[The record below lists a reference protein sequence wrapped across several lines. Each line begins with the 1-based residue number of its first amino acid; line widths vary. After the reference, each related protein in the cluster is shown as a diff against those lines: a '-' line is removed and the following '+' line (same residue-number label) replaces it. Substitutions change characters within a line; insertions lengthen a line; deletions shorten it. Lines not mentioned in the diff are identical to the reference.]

1 MRDVIDDFRRWRA
14 EGVGIG
20 RAVVVRVLGTAPRPE
35 GATLLVAD
43 DGRIAGNI
51 SSGCVDGAA
60 VEEVRAARRSGL
72 RKVVRYGISD
82 EQAIGVGLACGG
94 TIDVLVEPE
103 VGPELVAAAE
113 GVAEG
118 SVAVAGGGIAIAT
131 VLPPADEV
139 RVVVGA
145 DGTLTGSLG
154 NAELDNRLAER
165 GRTLLAEGVSRIV
178 ELGRIE
184 VFIEVFPAP
193 PRLVIV
199 GAGQVAVHLV
209 ALARGLG
216 FRTVVVDAR
225 GAYAT
230 RERFP
235 HADEVIVGWA
245 DEVADRAGIDGDAHV
260 VVLGHDPK
268 LDDPAVVVALRRGA
282 RYVGAM
288 GSRTTLAERRERL
301 RASGITDDELAR
313 LHSPIGLDLG
323 GRTPA
328 EIALAIMAEVVAAR
342 HGASGTPLTA
352 AGGALGDRTGTRDVP
367 PGDLTP
373 TARE

>member
-1 MRDVIDDFRRWRA
+1 MRDVIDDLRRWRA
-14 EGVGIG
+14 EGVGVG

-35 GATLLVAD
+35 GATLLVTD

-60 VEEVRAARRSGL
+60 VEEVRAARRSRL

-94 TIDVLVEPE
+94 TIDVLIEPE
-103 VGPELVAAAE
+103 VGQELVAAAE
-113 GVAEG
+113 GSA
-118 SVAVAGGGIAIAT
+118 AVAGGGIAVAT
-131 VLPPADEV
+131 VLPPTDEV

-154 NAELDNRLAER
+154 NAELDSRLAER
-165 GRTLLAEGVSRIV
+165 ARTLLAEGVSRIV

-184 VFIEVFPAP
+184 VFIEAFPLA
-193 PRLVIV
+193 PRLVVV

-209 ALARGLG
+209 ALARELG

-268 LDDPAVVVALRRGA
+268 LDDPAVAVALRRRA

-301 RASGITDDELAR
+301 RALGITDEELAR

-323 GRTPA
+323 GRTPR
-328 EIALAIMAEVVAAR
+328 EVALAIMAEVVAAR

-352 AGGALGDRTGTRDVP
+352 AGGPLGDRTGARDVP

-373 TARE
+373 TAGE

>member
-1 MRDVIDDFRRWRA
+1 VRDVIDDFRRWRT
-14 EGVGIG
+14 EGVGAG

-35 GATLLVAD
+35 GGTLLVAD
-43 DGRIAGNI
+43 DGRIAGSI

-60 VEEVRAARRSGL
+60 VEEVRRARRSGL

-94 TIDVLVEPE
+94 TIDVLIEPE
-103 VGPELVAAAE
+103 VGPELVAAPDA
-113 GVAEG
+113 A
-118 SVAVAGGGIAIAT
+118 GGIAVAT
-131 VLPPADEV
+131 VLPPAEAAP
-139 RVVVGA
+139 VVVAG

-165 GRTLLAEGVSRIV
+165 VRTLLAEGVSRTVVIGP
-178 ELGRIE
+178 LE

-209 ALARGLG
+209 ALARELG

-268 LDDPAVVVALRRGA
+268 FDDPAVAVALRRGA

-288 GSRTTLAERRERL
+288 GSRTTLDERWERL
-301 RASGITDDELAR
+301 RAAGITDEELAR

-323 GRTPA
+323 GRTPP
-328 EIALAIMAEVVAAR
+328 EIALAIMAEIIAGR
-342 HGASGTPLTA
+342 HGA
-352 AGGALGDRTGTRDVP
+352 AGGPLGAGMEPSDS
-367 PGDLTP
+367 DL
-373 TARE
+373 AEGQRSGNR

>member
-1 MRDVIDDFRRWRA
+1 MRDVIDDFRRWRT
-14 EGVGIG
+14 EGVSAG
-20 RAVVVRVLGTAPRPE
+20 RAVVVRVVGTAPRPE

-60 VEEVRAARRSGL
+60 VEEVRTARRSGL

-94 TIDVLVEPE
+94 TIDVLIERE
-103 VGPELVAAAE
+103 VGRELVTAAS
-113 GVAEG
+113 GP
-118 SVAVAGGGIAIAT
+118 GGIAIAT
-131 VLPPADEV
+131 ALPPAEEV
-139 RVVVGA
+139 RIVVGA
-145 DGTLTGSLG
+145 DGERSGSLG
-154 NAELDNRLAER
+154 GPDLDDRLVEVAR
-165 GRTLLAEGVSRIV
+165 RALTEGVSRTV
-178 ELGRIE
+178 VVGPLE
-184 VFIEVFPAP
+184 VFIETFPVS

-209 ALARGLG
+209 ALARQLG
-216 FRTVVVDAR
+216 FRTVIVDAR

-245 DEVADRAGIDGDAHV
+245 DEVADRAGIDADAHV

-268 LDDPAVVVALRRGA
+268 LDDPAVAIALRRRA

-301 RASGITDDELAR
+301 RASGITNEELAR

-328 EIALAIMAEVVAAR
+328 EIALAIMAEIVAGR
-342 HGASGTPLTA
+342 HGASGAPLTA
-352 AGGALGDRTGTRDVP
+352 AGGPLGDRTGTSDVP

-373 TARE
+373 TAGE

>member
-1 MRDVIDDFRRWRA
+1 VRDVIDDLRRWRA
-14 EGVGIG
+14 EGMGVG

-60 VEEVRAARRSGL
+60 VEEVRTARRSGL

-82 EQAIGVGLACGG
+82 DQAIDVGLACGG
-94 TIDVLVEPE
+94 TIELLIEPE
-103 VGPELVAAAE
+103 VGPELVAA
-113 GVAEG
+113 VAEG
-118 SVAVAGGGIAIAT
+118 SAPAAGGGIAVAT
-131 VLPPADEV
+131 VLPPAAASP
-139 RVVVGA
+139 VVIGA

-154 NAELDNRLAER
+154 SAGLDTRLAER
-165 GRTLLAEGVSRIV
+165 ARTLLAEGVSRTIPIG
-178 ELGRIE
+178 GRD
-184 VFIEVFPAP
+184 VFIEVFPVP

-209 ALARGLG
+209 ALARELG

-245 DEVADRAGIDGDAHV
+245 DDVADRAGIDGDAHV

-268 LDDPAVVVALRRGA
+268 LDDPAVRVALRRGA

-301 RASGITDDELAR
+301 RASGITDEELAR

-342 HGASGTPLTA
+342 HGASGTPLTP
-352 AGGALGDRTGTRDVP
+352 AGGPRGDRTGALDVP
-367 PGDLTP
+367 HGTLTP
-373 TARE
+373 TADE

>member
-1 MRDVIDDFRRWRA
+1 VRDVVDDLRRWRA

-60 VEEVRAARRSGL
+60 VEEVRAARRSGHP
-72 RKVVRYGISD
+72 KVVRYGISD

-94 TIDVLVEPE
+94 TIEVLVEPE
-103 VGPELVAAAE
+103 VRPELVAASE
-113 GVAEG
+113 
-118 SVAVAGGGIAIAT
+118 AVGGIAVAT
-131 VLPPADEV
+131 VLPPTAAPP
-139 RVVVGA
+139 VVAGA

-154 NAELDNRLAER
+154 NAGLDTRLAER
-165 GRTLLAEGVSRIV
+165 ARTLLAEGLSRTVAIG
-178 ELGRIE
+178 GRD
-184 VFIEVFPAP
+184 VFIEVFPVP
-193 PRLVIV
+193 PRLVVV

-209 ALARGLG
+209 ALARELG

-230 RERFP
+230 HERFP
-235 HADEVIVGWA
+235 HTDEVIVGWA

-268 LDDPAVVVALRRGA
+268 LDDPAVAVALRRGA

-288 GSRTTLAERRERL
+288 GSRTTLNERRERL
-301 RASGITDDELAR
+301 RALGITDEKVAR

-323 GRTPA
+323 GRTPR
-328 EIALAIMAEVVAAR
+328 EVALAIMAEVVAAR
-342 HGASGTPLTA
+342 HGASGTPLTP
-352 AGGALGDRTGTRDVP
+352 AGGPLSDRTGALDVP
-367 PGDLTP
+367 HGDPTP
-373 TARE
+373 TAGG